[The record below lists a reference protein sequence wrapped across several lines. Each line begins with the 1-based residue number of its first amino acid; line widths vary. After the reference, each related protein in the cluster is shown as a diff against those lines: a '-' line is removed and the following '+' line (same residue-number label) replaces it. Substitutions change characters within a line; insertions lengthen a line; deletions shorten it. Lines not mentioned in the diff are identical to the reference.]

1 MYDFDFQDESDGTK
15 RLFDLM
21 DILFTHSHE
30 KAFVIDE
37 LSRSFH
43 PMLTQQLVKLFNEV
57 HAEDGCQPI
66 FTTQEDAIMSYGY
79 FRRAEIWFVECGS
92 DGCTRRYPLDRFAQ
106 DGARSDA
113 RIGKKY
119 MEGRYGG
126 VPRISG
132 SGALEA
138 LSAGER

>member
-1 MYDFDFQDESDGTK
+1 
-15 RLFDLM
+15 
-21 DILFTHSHE
+21 
-30 KAFVIDE
+30 
-37 LSRSFH
+37 
-43 PMLTQQLVKLFNEV
+43 MLTQQLVKLFNEV

-66 FTTQEDAIMSYGY
+66 FTTHEDAIMSYEY
-79 FRRAEIWFVECGS
+79 FRRAEIWFVERGS

-138 LSAGER
+138 LSAGEE